1 MVQLNVQSS
10 GSFDSLHTLDIM
22 YSFPDF
28 CFKCTICMFK
38 FQPIALPT
46 YTPRIRSYIWDFHP
60 LSVEYERLRPNDNQ
74 ARLSTSNETRTES
87 SFHGEIDNVK
97 KFEFENSR
105 RIFSK
110 CGIRSHS
117 LLIIKSLMFRTQLR
131 FEHYAGMIR
140 ASMKSSSHARTH

>member
-28 CFKCTICMFK
+28 CFKCTICMFI
-38 FQPIALPT
+38 FQQIALPT
-46 YTPRIRSYIWDFHP
+46 YTPRIRSYISDFHP
-60 LSVEYERLRPNDNQ
+60 QSVEYERLRPNDNQ
-74 ARLSTSNETRTES
+74 ARLSASNETRTES
-87 SFHGEIDNVK
+87 SVHGEIVK

-140 ASMKSSSHARTH
+140 ASMKSSSLARTH